1 MMRIIRLILTAILF
15 SLIIAFSAYLT
26 VVLLIEGEETV
37 VVPDLVGKDVVY
49 CLELLT
55 DLGLDIKVK
64 DSQYSDAV
72 PKHHVIDQYPE
83 PGGEIKKGRDI
94 NLYLSKG
101 EQYLQLPDLR
111 GGTPEEARSV
121 LEANGLHPGIVSS
134 TYHDRLAQNRVI
146 AQEPQAGQMVPR
158 TSTVNLLVSLGPR
171 PVAYVMP
178 DLTGIPYPSAVLLLG
193 EAGLMI
199 GDVSSSADDQLPRNA
214 VISHDPESGSRVV
227 QGDRVNLT
235 INRSQENEPS
245 PFLSGGGANLFR
257 YRLEKGFVNRHIK
270 IILHCYGLSVP
281 VVDGL
286 MAPGEEAWVVVPS
299 RRDATVFVYR
309 DSELIITEVFSG
321 G

>member
-15 SLIIAFSAYLT
+15 TLVIAFSAYFT
-26 VVLLIEGEETV
+26 IVLLIEGEETV

-64 DSQYSDAV
+64 DSQYSDTV

-83 PGGEIKKGRDI
+83 PGQEVKKGRDI
-94 NLYLSKG
+94 NLFLSKG
-101 EQYLQLPDLR
+101 EQYLQLPDLK
-111 GGTPEEARSV
+111 GVVQEEARSI
-121 LEANGLHPGIVSS
+121 LEANGLHPGIVSL
-134 TYHDRLAQNRVI
+134 TYHDRLGQNRVV

-171 PVAYVMP
+171 PTAYIMP
-178 DLTGIPYPSAVLLLG
+178 DLNGVPYSSAVLLLG
-193 EAGLMI
+193 EAGLAI
-199 GDVSSSADDQLPRNA
+199 GDVSLAVDDQLPRNA
-214 VISHDPESGSRVV
+214 VISHDPEPGARVAE
-227 QGDRVNLT
+227 GARVNLT
-235 INRSQENEPS
+235 INRPLENEPS

-257 YRLEKGFVNRHIK
+257 YRLENGFVNRHIK
-270 IILHCYGLSVP
+270 VILHCYGLSLP
-281 VVDGL
+281 IIDGL
-286 MAPGEEAWVVVPS
+286 MKPGEEVWVVVPS
-299 RRDATVFVYR
+299 QRDATVFVYR